1 MLFCPCVIIYNSLF
15 TYAVNSYFICFFMK
29 SQQATDVMKRGEFL
43 RTLGLNSSALMA
55 FYCMGTLS
63 SCSKG
68 SDPQPAP
75 TTGTAAGA
83 TGLTGNAVPSQGK
96 VNFTLDL
103 TSTPY
108 KTLKTEG
115 GFATPGDIIVANAK
129 GGKFI
134 AVSKVCTHQGTTIEY
149 RLGEDNFY
157 CPNHGSRYNDDGTVK
172 NGPSSTALKVYK
184 ATLSADGNSLVVT
197 E

>member
-1 MLFCPCVIIYNSLF
+1 
-15 TYAVNSYFICFFMK
+15 MK
-29 SQQATDVMKRGEFL
+29 NQPTIDVMKRGEFM
-43 RTLGLNSSALMA
+43 RTLGLSSSALMA

-63 SCSKG
+63 SCSKD

-75 TTGTAAGA
+75 PTPA
-83 TGLTGNAVPSQGK
+83 TGLNGNASPSQGK

-103 TSTPY
+103 TNTTY
-108 KTLKTEG
+108 KPLKTEG
-115 GFATPGDIIVANAK
+115 GFVTPGDIIVANAK

-134 AVSKVCTHQGTTIEY
+134 ALSKVCTHQGTTIEY

-172 NGPSSTALKVYK
+172 NGPSNTALKVYK
-184 ATLSADGNSLVVT
+184 ATLSADGNTLTVT